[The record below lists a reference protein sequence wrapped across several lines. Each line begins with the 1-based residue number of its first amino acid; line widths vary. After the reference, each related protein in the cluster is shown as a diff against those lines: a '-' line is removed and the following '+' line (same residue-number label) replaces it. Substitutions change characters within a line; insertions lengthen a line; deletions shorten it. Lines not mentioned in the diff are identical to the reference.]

1 MDVNLRWFSPLFVWK
16 RSHIR
21 QFLSL
26 NYTQGWNRLEG
37 SDEVLRF
44 TAQDGLSLLK
54 EDLVGTNRMVLNTET
69 VFFTPYQPLGFRI
82 ALFGFADF
90 GLLGRDAN
98 IFKNNFYTTFGL
110 GVRLRNE
117 RLVFST
123 IRPAAGRCARQGR
136 LGRLPLFPGFQR
148 DAHGAVPLSAEPSR
162 NRPVSVIPPACTEK
176 ARIPNAGFS
185 GACSGGFPSLAVHDL
200 RIKAQRNAGTV
211 RRTGSTPCFPDTV
224 SMHRPGR

>member
-123 IRPAAGRCARQGR
+123 IQLR
-136 LGRLPLFPGFQR
+136 LGVALGKGGWADCRYFQASNGTR
-148 DAHGAVPLSAEPSR
+148 MEQYRYLPSR
-162 NRPVSVIPPACTEK
+162 SEI
-176 ARIPNAGFS
+176 
-185 GACSGGFPSLAVHDL
+185 
-200 RIKAQRNAGTV
+200 V
-211 RRTGSTPCFPDTV
+211 RFR
-224 SMHRPGR
+224 

>member
-1 MDVNLRWFSPLFVWK
+1 MGGFSLGSFIDLATGQWTQSAVDVNLRWFSPLFVWK

-98 IFKNNFYTTFGL
+98 IFKNNFYVNF
-110 GVRLRNE
+110 
-117 RLVFST
+117 
-123 IRPAAGRCARQGR
+123 
-136 LGRLPLFPGFQR
+136 
-148 DAHGAVPLSAEPSR
+148 
-162 NRPVSVIPPACTEK
+162 
-176 ARIPNAGFS
+176 
-185 GACSGGFPSLAVHDL
+185 
-200 RIKAQRNAGTV
+200 
-211 RRTGSTPCFPDTV
+211 
-224 SMHRPGR
+224 

>member
-1 MDVNLRWFSPLFVWK
+1 MWK

-98 IFKNNFYTTFGL
+98 IFKNNFYTT
-110 GVRLRNE
+110 
-117 RLVFST
+117 
-123 IRPAAGRCARQGR
+123 GR
-136 LGRLPLFPGFQR
+136 
-148 DAHGAVPLSAEPSR
+148 
-162 NRPVSVIPPACTEK
+162 PPA
-176 ARIPNAGFS
+176 
-185 GACSGGFPSLAVHDL
+185 
-200 RIKAQRNAGTV
+200 
-211 RRTGSTPCFPDTV
+211 
-224 SMHRPGR
+224 